1 MYLAGKPKLMQKSPK
16 TLTHCKKTC
25 ILLKKVKGETTEM
38 TNFASKCAKII
49 MRVSTLLNINLQKLF
64 QLSTMVGCR
73 I

>member
-38 TNFASKCAKII
+38 TNFASECAKII
-49 MRVSTLLNINLQKLF
+49 MRVST
-64 QLSTMVGCR
+64 
-73 I
+73 